1 MNRVLILAGGIGE
14 RCSGNLPK
22 QFLKL
27 SGKDIILHTVEK
39 FENSKDIDEI
49 YIACKSDWIDYCI
62 NLMNKNEIT
71 KFKTCIANGA
81 TCLGSILNGLN
92 YLRKISSDSDILL
105 IHDSVRPFIDE
116 EFIHDLIV
124 VAEEKDT
131 CIPICKQIETPIT
144 IENDKIKESQNRN
157 SAYVA
162 KAPQVFRFGLIY
174 DCYMKKQKSLDDFC
188 DSAQVA
194 LANGVKLNYINGSD
208 QNIKITT
215 RKDFYLARALL
226 NLQEDSQFLK

>member
-27 SGKDIILHTVEK
+27 SGKDIIVHTVEK
-39 FENSKDIDEI
+39 FENSNDIDEI
-49 YIACKSDWIDYCI
+49 YIACKSDWIDYCTE
-62 NLMNKNEIT
+62 LMHRNEIT
-71 KFKTCIANGA
+71 KFKTCINNGS

-92 YLRKISSDSDILL
+92 YLRTISSDNDLLL

-116 EFIHDLIV
+116 DFIHNLIE
-124 VAEEKDT
+124 VAKEKDT

-144 IENDKIKESQNRN
+144 LANGEIKESQNRN
-157 SAYVA
+157 AAYVA
-162 KAPQVFRFGLIY
+162 KAPQVFKFGLIY
-174 DCYMKKQKSLDDFC
+174 DCYMKKQKTLDDFC

-194 LANGVKLNYINGSD
+194 LANGIKLNYIIGSD

-215 RKDFYLARALL
+215 KKDFYLARALL
-226 NLQEDSQFLK
+226 NLQEDGQFLK

>member
-1 MNRVLILAGGIGE
+1 MNRVLVLAGGVGE

-27 SGKDIILHTVEK
+27 SGKDIILHTIEK
-39 FENSKDIDEI
+39 FENSNDIDEI
-49 YIACKSDWIDYCI
+49 YIACKSDWIDYCTE
-62 NLMNKNEIT
+62 LMHKNEIT
-71 KFKTCIANGA
+71 KFKTCIENGT

-92 YLRKISSDSDILL
+92 YIKNISNDNDLIL

-116 EFIHDLIV
+116 DFIHELIG
-124 VAEEKDT
+124 VAQEKDN
-131 CIPICKQIETPIT
+131 CIPVCKQIETPI
-144 IENDKIKESQNRN
+144 ILENDNITGTLNRN
-157 SAYVA
+157 IAYTA

-174 DCYMKKQKSLDDFC
+174 DCYSKKVNELDNYC

-194 LANGVKLNYINGSD
+194 IANGVKLNYILGSD

-226 NLQEDSQFLK
+226 NLQEDNQFI